1 MKEKVEFKGTGG
13 MLRKDMAISKEGRTR
28 RSGVKSIVLDLV
40 SRREQ
45 QDSWDV
51 LGGSGLLV
59 REQVEIPCV
68 QLPSTWLT

>member
-13 MLRKDMAISKEGRTR
+13 MLRKDMAISKEERTR
-28 RSGVKSIVLDLV
+28 RSEVKSIVLV

-45 QDSWDV
+45 QESWDV

-68 QLPSTWLT
+68 QLPNTWLT